1 MKENELT
8 VKEIYDYLGKLIADG
23 CGDNQLECSID
34 MSVDGDENTYSHRV
48 FGREPFCVRAYYSP
62 MEEKDIVQILFEKG
76 EDNNDYLNIG
86 RENG

>member
-1 MKENELT
+1 MKLH
-8 VKEIYDYLGKLIADG
+8 ILI
-23 CGDNQLECSID
+23 EF
-34 MSVDGDENTYSHRV
+34 

-62 MEEKDIVQILFEKG
+62 IEEKDIVQILFEKG